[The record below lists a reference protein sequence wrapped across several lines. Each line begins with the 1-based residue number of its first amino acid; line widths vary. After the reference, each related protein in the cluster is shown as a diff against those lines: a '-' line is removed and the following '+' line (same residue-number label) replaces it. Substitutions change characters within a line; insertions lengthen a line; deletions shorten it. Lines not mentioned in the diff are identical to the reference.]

1 MYKLLNITDLQKL
14 LNLSNKN
21 NKKISNHTLRF
32 WEKEFSQIKPKTINK
47 RRYYDNNQIELIKLI
62 TFLIRE
68 RGFTLKGVKKILNS
82 NLKKL
87 DDYNSYSLKADYQK
101 YKIKKKTKDVLLKV
115 KNLKRYGKKNSY

>member
-1 MYKLLNITDLQKL
+1 MDKLLNITDLQKK

-32 WEKEFSQIKPKTINK
+32 WEKEFFQIKPKIIKK

-68 RGFTLKGVKKILNS
+68 RGYTIKGVKKILNS
-82 NLKKL
+82 KLKKL
-87 DDYNSYSLKADYQK
+87 DDYNSYGLKAEYQTN
-101 YKIKKKTKDVLLKV
+101 KIKRKTKDVLLRI
-115 KNLKRYGKKNSY
+115 KNLKKYGKKNSY